1 MIDDNEILL
10 PELLKFFSTQKSHN
24 LIKMCARYGC
34 PPQKL
39 LKTPCVEG
47 GWWDCV
53 PSTGVECWKRWLKAE
68 KERLEKLEKEQ
79 KEANDDE

>member
-10 PELLKFFSTQKSHN
+10 PELLKFLSTQKSHN

-47 GWWDCV
+47 GWWD
-53 PSTGVECWKRWLKAE
+53 
-68 KERLEKLEKEQ
+68 
-79 KEANDDE
+79 

>member
-10 PELLKFFSTQKSHN
+10 PELLKFLSTQKSHN

-39 LKTPCVEG
+39 LKPPCVEG
-47 GWWDCV
+47 GWWDCA
-53 PSTGVECWKRWLKAE
+53 PGTTVECWKQWLKAE
-68 KERLEKLEKEQ
+68 KERLKREQ
-79 KEANDDE
+79 KEEKGDD

>member
-10 PELLKFFSTQKSHN
+10 PELLKFLSTQKSCN
-24 LIKMCARYGC
+24 LIKKLARYGC
-34 PPQKL
+34 PPQKPPEA
-39 LKTPCVEG
+39 PCVEG

-53 PSTGVECWKRWLKAE
+53 PSTGIECWKQWLKAE